1 MAASCSLRAA
11 PQLPGGKQ
19 QARAS
24 ARRPASRRHVQV
36 AAIAARDAGAGQGG
50 TAAAPPAEREQA
62 KQQQQQ
68 RGHALWRAYP
78 HINRHFPG
86 LELVHEEPPV
96 YVAHNFMSPHDCME
110 LRRSAE
116 GGELPR
122 LEYDNAVL
130 LDTHRL
136 WPLLAVVLAGAAF
149 DTWHSGGLAAA
160 AGSTDALLAAAGP
173 ALLKWGVAVGGLL
186 AAALAAMRGLVGGRV
201 FTGTKWTAA
210 QVEPRHPTA
219 PAMAR
224 FLHRSAQL
232 LEIPADRLEPPTVSC
247 QMNQ

>member
-201 FTGTKWTAA
+201 FTGEAGGC
-210 QVEPRHPTA
+210 VEAIVHDSYVHLP
-219 PAMAR
+219 
-224 FLHRSAQL
+224 QL
-232 LEIPADRLEPPTVSC
+232 R
-247 QMNQ
+247 